1 MGFQQLIKLDFP
13 DISLSITTVLDLL
26 IVAFVVYR
34 IFLLIR
40 GTRAV
45 QLIKGLIVLVV
56 AMVVSD
62 WINFNTVNWLLRQA
76 VTALIVALPVVFQPE
91 LRRALE
97 KLGGGKFLA
106 RNVFMLAEEEKNTM
120 IREVVRSVQ
129 MLAKNSIGALIVLER
144 GTGLE
149 EYIDTGTK
157 IDGEISA
164 ELLVNIFIP
173 KTPLHDGAVVV
184 RGDRILAAACVLPL
198 DESPHVNKALGTR
211 HRAGLGISEQSDA
224 VAVIVSEETGVI
236 SLATEGEL
244 LRYLDDTTLAEHLNK
259 ALGASTK
266 LNFSS
271 LWRWRQ

>member
-13 DISLSITTVLDLL
+13 DISLSIITVVDLL

-62 WINFNTVNWLLRQA
+62 WINLNTVNWLLRQA
-76 VTALIVALPVVFQPE
+76 VTALVVALPVVFQPE

-198 DESPHVNKALGTR
+198 DESSRVNKALGTR
-211 HRAGLGISEQSDA
+211 HRAGLGISEHSDA
-224 VAVIVSEETGVI
+224 LAVIVSEETGVI
-236 SLATEGEL
+236 SLAVEGEL
-244 LRYLDDTTLAEHLNK
+244 IRFLDDTTLAEHLNK

-271 LWRWRQ
+271 MWRWKQ

>member
-1 MGFQQLIKLDFP
+1 MDFSQLIKLGLP
-13 DISLSITTVLDLL
+13 RISFSVTTLIDLM

-34 IFLLIR
+34 IYLLIK

-62 WINFNTVNWLLRQA
+62 WIHLNTVNWLLRQA
-76 VTALIVALPVVFQPE
+76 VTGLIVALPVVFQPE
-91 LRRALE
+91 LRRGLE
-97 KLGGGKFLA
+97 KLGGGRFLA

-120 IREVVRSVQ
+120 IREVVRAVQ

-149 EYIDTGTK
+149 EYVDTGTK

-198 DESPHVNKALGTR
+198 DESPNVNKALGTR
-211 HRAGLGISEQSDA
+211 HRAALGISEQSDA
-224 VAVIVSEETGVI
+224 MAVIVSEETGVI
-236 SLATEGEL
+236 SLAVEGGL
-244 LRYLDDTTLAEHLNK
+244 IRYLDDISLAENLNK
-259 ALGASTK
+259 GLGGSTK
-266 LNFSS
+266 LKFST
-271 LWRWRQ
+271 LWKFK

>member
-13 DISLSITTVLDLL
+13 DISLSIITAIDLL

-56 AMVVSD
+56 ATVVSD
-62 WINFNTVNWLLRQA
+62 WLHLNTVNWLLRQA
-76 VTALIVALPVVFQPE
+76 VTALVVALPVVFQPE

-120 IREVVRSVQ
+120 VREVVRSVQ

-198 DESPHVNKALGTR
+198 DESTRVNKALGTR
-211 HRAGLGISEQSDA
+211 HRAGLGISEHSDA
-224 VAVIVSEETGVI
+224 MAVIVSEETGVI
-236 SLATEGEL
+236 SLAVEGEL
-244 LRYLDDTTLAEHLNK
+244 IRYLDDTTLAEHLNK

-271 LWRWRQ
+271 MWRWKQ

>member
-1 MGFQQLIKLDFP
+1 LEFRQLIKLGFP
-13 DISLSITTVLDLL
+13 QISFSVTTLIDLM

-34 IFLLIR
+34 IYLLIK

-62 WINFNTVNWLLRQA
+62 WIHLNTVNWLLRQA
-76 VTALIVALPVVFQPE
+76 VTGLIVALPVVFQPE
-91 LRRALE
+91 LRRGLE
-97 KLGGGKFLA
+97 KLGGGRFLA

-120 IREVVRSVQ
+120 IREVVRAVQ

-149 EYIDTGTK
+149 EYVDTGTK

-198 DESPHVNKALGTR
+198 DESPNVNKALGTR
-211 HRAGLGISEQSDA
+211 HRAALGISEQSDA
-224 VAVIVSEETGVI
+224 MAVIVSEETGVI
-236 SLATEGEL
+236 SLAVEGGL
-244 LRYLDDTTLAEHLNK
+244 IRYLDDISLAENLNK
-259 ALGASTK
+259 GLGGSTK
-266 LNFSS
+266 LKFST
-271 LWRWRQ
+271 LWKFK

>member
-13 DISLSITTVLDLL
+13 DISLSITTVVDLL

-56 AMVVSD
+56 AMIVSD
-62 WINFNTVNWLLRQA
+62 WLHLDTVNWLLRQA
-76 VTALIVALPVVFQPE
+76 VTALVVALPVVFQPE

-120 IREVVRSVQ
+120 VREVVRSVQ
-129 MLAKNSIGALIVLER
+129 MLSKNSIGALIILER

-198 DESPHVNKALGTR
+198 DESSRVNKALGTR

-224 VAVIVSEETGVI
+224 MAVIISEETGII
-236 SLATEGEL
+236 SLAMEGEL
-244 LRYLDDTTLAEHLNK
+244 IRYLDDTTLAEHLNK

-266 LNFSS
+266 LKFSS
-271 LWRWRQ
+271 MWRWKQ

>member
-1 MGFQQLIKLDFP
+1 MDFQQLIKLDFP
-13 DISLSITTVLDLL
+13 DIRLSIITVVDLL

-62 WINFNTVNWLLRQA
+62 WINLNTVNWFLRQA

-198 DESPHVNKALGTR
+198 DESPRVNKALGTR
-211 HRAGLGISEQSDA
+211 HRAGLGISEHSDA
-224 VAVIVSEETGVI
+224 MAVIVSEETGVI
-236 SLATEGEL
+236 SLAMEGEL
-244 LRYLDDTTLAEHLNK
+244 IRFLDDTTLAEHLNK

-271 LWRWRQ
+271 MWRWKQ